1 MTVQKK
7 LFHVFRPKS
16 NIRRRDSRAH
26 LLESNVSIQ
35 ADYDQDVN
43 RNHLLD
49 NNTFNTNTEHN
60 LHSHLQED
68 EMLQELAGLLRVP
81 LTAASCFP
89 VDGCSSQTPESNVEQ
104 HRKACVNHLIQI
116 SAAKRLPEPPADP
129 DQDLQQHLSHLQEAV
144 CNELIRLAPALEA
157 KGLMGQVVQCYH
169 CQIFNHLD
177 CLLLKVNSFKNC
189 LTLMD
194 WVLKTYLSQDMLG
207 HPDLREMDPIKHVD
221 ILLLSEWGVKAKNK
235 LLEKAQEEMRV
246 QLENILQHH
255 RQQDV
260 CDGNTDEAF
269 VQTYVDAIGC
279 IAAMPRNA
287 QRISSKLSYEVKE
300 VGFQELHIF
309 VERYREEQTKVL
321 KKMEKTD
328 KLEMIQFFKT
338 LKTCQEL
345 KKHIQTEGEEI
356 SSSLCKEILEMLKK
370 IEDLTLELLRGVV
383 TKVAKKH
390 LQCYFQSNKQQFVLL
405 IDSVSRMFP
414 RLENCDEVR
423 QTVTLEVCKILV
435 HSYIKYLLKTKV
447 KKLQR
452 CWNPDVG
459 EAVSKDAGWF
469 HAIMSD
475 LAPGV
480 QEWSNKMKKIEEVL
494 DCSDINALKLI
505 VAAMQKDSL
514 IASEDLHRLL
524 RWKGL
529 SKRDVR
535 EVLDAI
541 CDDYNPGASSRA
553 WCSCLGS

>member
-1 MTVQKK
+1 MNFFKQ
-7 LFHVFRPKS
+7 LSHQLS
-16 NIRRRDSRAH
+16 HILRRSGSRAH
-26 LLESNVSIQ
+26 LLENNGSTQ
-35 ADYDQDVN
+35 ADYDQDVG
-43 RNHLLD
+43 
-49 NNTFNTNTEHN
+49 EHR
-60 LHSHLQED
+60 
-68 EMLQELAGLLRVP
+68 GRVP
-81 LTAASCFP
+81 LLELVRDHPAAASCSA
-89 VDGCSSQTPESNVEQ
+89 VDGCLSKTPESVLEEQ
-104 HRKACVNHLIQI
+104 TRVCVDHLIQR
-116 SAAKRLPEPPADP
+116 SEPMHLPEPPADL

-144 CNELIRLAPALEA
+144 CNELIRLAHALEA
-157 KGLMGQVVQCYH
+157 RGLMGQQVNFNH

-177 CLLLKVNSFKNC
+177 CLLLKVSSFKNC
-189 LTLMD
+189 FILMN
-194 WVLKTYLSQDMLG
+194 WGLKTYLSQEMLG

-300 VGFQELHIF
+300 VGFQELYIF

-390 LQCYFQSNKQQFVLL
+390 LQRYFQSDKQQFVLL

-414 RLENCDEVR
+414 RLENCD

-459 EAVSKDAGWF
+459 EAVSKDAGWL